1 VFRYASLAFKNTLR
15 NKRRSL
21 LTISSIAVS
30 LCLLG
35 ILLAIYNALFHS
47 EATPGQALRLVVR
60 HKVSLAQAI
69 PASYEEKVR
78 RVPGVKEVTPWNWYG
93 GTYKDN
99 RDQKNFFARFGV
111 DPARFFTIRTQLEMP
126 ADQKQ
131 AFLSLRTG
139 CIVSKDLAESLGF
152 KVGDRIVL
160 QGDIYPGTLDLKVVG
175 IFEDPDAA
183 QSLFFNIGY
192 LRDTLPVARRS
203 LDSTIA
209 VLADGTDEVPR
220 IEKAVDQMFANAS
233 PPTKTESEQQFTLSF
248 VSFLGDIRFFLLSIS
263 AAVTFTILL
272 VSGNTMAMSVRERI
286 KEVGVLKTLGFTQD
300 AILGMIIAEAVTIS
314 LIGGTIGLAFAAF
327 LAIGVGKAGA
337 AFAPQL
343 HNLSITPVTAA
354 IALGIAFLL
363 GLISSFVPAW
373 NAARTDI
380 LDSLKFSG

>member
-1 VFRYASLAFKNTLR
+1 
-15 NKRRSL
+15 
-21 LTISSIAVS
+21 
-30 LCLLG
+30 
-35 ILLAIYNALFHS
+35 
-47 EATPGQALRLVVR
+47 
-60 HKVSLAQAI
+60 
-69 PASYEEKVR
+69 
-78 RVPGVKEVTPWNWYG
+78 
-93 GTYKDN
+93 
-99 RDQKNFFARFGV
+99 
-111 DPARFFTIRTQLEMP
+111 
-126 ADQKQ
+126 
-131 AFLSLRTG
+131 
-139 CIVSKDLAESLGF
+139 
-152 KVGDRIVL
+152 
-160 QGDIYPGTLDLKVVG
+160 VVG